1 MKNTKSKGKALRHSH
16 THLANSGVWWR
27 NKGHKTQVKGYTRV
41 YKGKQ
46 GNNQTGASD
55 ISRRLL
61 GEDMGSSTMDKID
74 GP

>member
-1 MKNTKSKGKALRHSH
+1 MHGWKAVACDGQGK
-16 THLANSGVWWR
+16 
-27 NKGHKTQVKGYTRV
+27 QGYTTV
-41 YKGKQ
+41 YNGITTVDKGKQ

-61 GEDMGSSTMDKID
+61 GEDIGSSTMDKID

>member
-1 MKNTKSKGKALRHSH
+1 MDGRQWHATAR
-16 THLANSGVWWR
+16 V
-27 NKGHKTQVKGYTRV
+27 NKGIQRYTTV